1 VSGGDLRSRVIRSP
15 RGVEIRPTPGRVKE
29 ALFSILG
36 EEIVGVRV
44 LDLFAGTGAIGFE
57 ALSRGAK
64 HATFVELHA
73 PTAQAIRQT
82 AADLGVEARC
92 SIVCAPAEKAV
103 TRVAGRFD
111 FVYADPP
118 YALPPP
124 HLTFGTL
131 RTRRA
136 IDAATVLVYE
146 HREGASSF
154 AGPGFTTVRD
164 ARYGE
169 VILQFLRV
177 ASDEIGMPSGKHEA
191 SIVGP
196 ASAGPGAIGAQAAIC
211 DDGS

>member
-1 VSGGDLRSRVIRSP
+1 VSGGELRSRLIRSP
-15 RGVEIRPTPGRVKE
+15 RGNEIRPTPGRVKE

-36 EEIVGVRV
+36 DELVEARV

-57 ALSRGAK
+57 ALSRGAL

-82 AADLGVEARC
+82 AADFGLERRC
-92 SIVCAPAEKAV
+92 TIVCAPAEKAV

-131 RTRRA
+131 RQRRSV
-136 IDAATVLVYE
+136 DAGTVLVYE
-146 HREGASSF
+146 RRDGSPAF
-154 AGPGFTTVRD
+154 AAPGFTTVRD

-177 ASDEIGMPSGKHEA
+177 DAAS
-191 SIVGP
+191 
-196 ASAGPGAIGAQAAIC
+196 
-211 DDGS
+211 